1 VTTTGPSSHTGGV
14 PHFADRLGHDPG
26 GKRLGDRNLVS
37 SREWLVKRSK
47 ATRISAAPPR
57 GTPAGTAWLRPRP
70 RVHRPDPGPGRTGR
84 EGVYLDEIADRAG
97 IPESETRGAAARPDY
112 RPAPGHR
119 AGRQRHPRPGPPLR
133 GPPWFLNRHPCSS
146 VLVAGPLITLRPTGR
161 RRVLPASDP
170 GTGR

>member
-1 VTTTGPSSHTGGV
+1 VTTTGPLSHTGGV

-97 IPESETRGAAARPDY
+97 IPESETRELLHDLTTVQHLVTELEGSDTPDLGPHY
-112 RPAPGHR
+112 EV
-119 AGRQRHPRPGPPLR
+119 RPGL
-133 GPPWFLNRHPCSS
+133 
-146 VLVAGPLITLRPTGR
+146 
-161 RRVLPASDP
+161 
-170 GTGR
+170 